1 MVIFGQS
8 VLSRSLNTY
17 IKTYKTVK
25 GDHCLLNPPLFFFLS
40 WVRLTDRLGATSFA
54 LGCGGI
60 DHGCEMAI
68 STKNLDPGV
77 AFAAD
82 WEIGTV
88 ASLGDVGDLG
98 TGISFPC
105 VWKIGAAT
113 SLAVVWDLGTG
124 AFLADAWR
132 IGAASSLLRLSPG
145 WAFPIR
151 QQQRI

>member
-1 MVIFGQS
+1 M
-8 VLSRSLNTY
+8 
-17 IKTYKTVK
+17 
-25 GDHCLLNPPLFFFLS
+25 
-40 WVRLTDRLGATSFA
+40 RLTDCLGAKSFA

-60 DHGCEMAI
+60 DHICEMAI

-77 AFAAD
+77 AFAAG

-113 SLAVVWDLGTG
+113 SLAVVWDIGTG
-124 AFLADAWR
+124 AFLADAWWIEAATSLGAVQDFGTRAFLVGAWR
-132 IGAASSLLRLSPG
+132 IGAASSLLRLGIPDKATIEDLS
-145 WAFPIR
+145 I
-151 QQQRI
+151 